1 MNITFIGLGIM
12 GTGMASNLAKNKI
25 KLTVYNRTK
34 IDNSSY
40 DSENVTVADSLE
52 NAVKD
57 ADIVFSMLSTPK
69 AVIEVFFGEKG
80 TLSLMKK
87 HAIWADCST
96 VNPSFSLEAFKE
108 AKARGI
114 RFLDAPVSGSKIP
127 AQNAELIFFVGGD
140 KATVKEAEPFMNMM
154 GKEVIQVGDTGK
166 GASLKM
172 LVNIML
178 AQSMLIFA
186 EAVLL
191 GEKMGIDKDFL
202 LDFLPNLPVSAPFTK
217 VKAAA
222 IKNDNYDVQFPLE
235 WMHKDLHLAALTAYE
250 VNQPLYIANLT
261 KEIFAAANKEGMGRM
276 DFSAIFKYLE
286 ERK

>member
-12 GTGMASNLAKNKI
+12 GTEMASNLAKNNVQ
-25 KLTVYNRTK
+25 LTVYNRSK
-34 IDNSSY
+34 IENSSFGK
-40 DSENVTVADSLE
+40 NVMVADSLE
-52 NAVKD
+52 DAVKD

-69 AVIEVFFGEKG
+69 AVTEVFFGENG
-80 TLSLMKK
+80 TLSFMKK
-87 HAIWADCST
+87 NAIWADCST
-96 VNPSFSLEAFKE
+96 VNPSFSLEASAE
-108 AKARGI
+108 AKLYNI

-127 AQNAELIFFVGGD
+127 AQNAELLFLVGGD
-140 KATVKEAEPFMNMM
+140 KETLKEAEPFMNMM
-154 GKEVIQVGDTGK
+154 GKKVTHVGDTGK

-172 LVNIML
+172 LINMML

-217 VKAAA
+217 AKAAA

-235 WMHKDLHLAALTAYE
+235 WMHKDLHLVTLTAYE
-250 VNQPLYIANLT
+250 LNQPLYIANLT
-261 KEIFAAANKEGMGRM
+261 KEIFAAANKDRMGRM

-286 ERK
+286 RRK

>member
-12 GTGMASNLAKNKI
+12 GTEMASNLAKNNVN
-25 KLTVYNRTK
+25 LTVYNRSK
-34 IDNSSY
+34 IENSPFG
-40 DSENVTVADSLE
+40 EHVTIADSLE

-57 ADIVFSMLSTPK
+57 ADLVFSMLSTPK
-69 AVIEVFFGEKG
+69 AVNDVFFGEKG

-87 HAIWADCST
+87 NAIWADCST
-96 VNPSFSLEAFKE
+96 VNPSFSLEASAE
-108 AKARGI
+108 AKSHDI
-114 RFLDAPVSGSKIP
+114 RFLDTPVSGSKVP
-127 AQNAELIFFVGGD
+127 AQKAELLFLVGGD
-140 KATVKEAEPFMNMM
+140 KETVKEAEPFMNMM
-154 GKEVIQVGDTGK
+154 GKEVLHVGDTGK

-172 LVNIML
+172 LINMML

-191 GEKMGIDKDFL
+191 GKKMGIDKDFL
-202 LDFLPNLPVSAPFTK
+202 LDFLPNLPVCAPFTK
-217 VKAAA
+217 LKAAA

-250 VNQPLYIANLT
+250 LNQPLYIANLT
-261 KEIFAAANKEGMGRM
+261 KEIYAAANKNGLGRL

-286 ERK
+286 ESK